1 MTVFVMDRKNAS
13 ASLSWIIPF
22 TNNNVTQ
29 ILHPAWSE
37 DLTAVIN
44 RANDDNFFLKKSNI
58 GTRDEQTL
66 ETRTWYR

>member
-44 RANDDNFFLKKSNI
+44 RANDDNFF
-58 GTRDEQTL
+58 
-66 ETRTWYR
+66 